1 MKGHNKSRSM
11 IMVSPHT
18 KNLTLEVTS
27 SKPKFTKPQKTINY
41 SQKNQRKDIILFKL
55 LKNYESPKNNF
66 SSKTIFHSDPFR
78 LPTQTRQ
85 RDRKK
90 FSDYNFIETHSNDI
104 GNNVPYHKNTE
115 YFAKIRVVHLC
126 RIKG

>member
-55 LKNYESPKNNF
+55 LKNYESPKKQLFIKNDF
-66 SSKTIFHSDPFR
+66 S
-78 LPTQTRQ
+78 
-85 RDRKK
+85 
-90 FSDYNFIETHSNDI
+90 
-104 GNNVPYHKNTE
+104 
-115 YFAKIRVVHLC
+115 
-126 RIKG
+126 